1 MDFKFNLISF
11 RRGTA
16 AFSAQRFKSTNRQSV
31 AEGKKAALGLET
43 SIQLSARFNLSEA
56 QGTFALP
63 QFSLKGSRIED
74 TCPTSPVNC
83 PDSLYRTIDGSCNNK
98 NQTLWGRANT
108 PLQRLLPSQYEDG
121 LEKPRISNLPS
132 PRAVSSS
139 TTSSQV
145 TSPNNK
151 FKYLE
156 LLIKLK

>member
-1 MDFKFNLISF
+1 M
-11 RRGTA
+11 
-16 AFSAQRFKSTNRQSV
+16 

-43 SIQLSARFNLSEA
+43 SVQLSARFNLSEA

-74 TCPTSPVNC
+74 TCPTPPLNC
-83 PDSLYRTIDGSCNNK
+83 PDSLFRKIDGSCNNK

-121 LEKPRISNLPS
+121 LDKPRISNLPS

-145 TSPNNK
+145 QIT
-151 FKYLE
+151 L
-156 LLIKLK
+156 KLSLKAIHMSHFIF